1 MSEPLINMTNTERN
15 LWNAILGEAM
25 ALLKYNAFAA
35 KAMEEGHPEIA
46 QIFQEIAGAENIHGI
61 NHLKTVGGIKS
72 SLENLEGVTKG
83 EAREISATYPR
94 MIKEALNEG
103 RHDAAQS
110 FAIAMDREKHHLQAF
125 LKASDDLTNKLTKQS
140 LEIDSIIA
148 TVIEP
153 QDVMSCKPINALE
166 QADQQLAK
174 AKTEFP
180 EAIREIERERWR
192 VAAFGRIREVVFGA
206 QDGLLSTVVLVTALA
221 AATSTQATVVVA
233 GLAAAMAGMISMAT
247 GTFLGSKAE
256 KEVFRA
262 EIENEAKELEEN
274 PAEELAELVFLYHQQ
289 GMSFTEAENMAK
301 HIASDKDLW
310 LRTLVE
316 KELGLDPNLVTSP
329 FKDAIAMGGSFIIA
343 ALIPIIPYLLAD
355 GRSAMIASI
364 GAAITVLFTLG
375 TAKGRLVKK
384 SPLLQ
389 GFEILGIGVG
399 ATILGYL
406 MGVFIPRLF

>member
-1 MSEPLINMTNTERN
+1 MSETSINMSNTERN
-15 LWNAILGEAM
+15 LWNAIVGEAM

-125 LKASDDLTNKLTKQS
+125 LKASDDLTNKLANQS
-140 LEIDSIIA
+140 LEVGSIL
-148 TVIEP
+148 TPVIEP
-153 QDVMSCKPINALE
+153 HDGMSYKSVDSPK

-221 AATSTQATVVVA
+221 AATTTQATVVVA

-247 GTFLGSKAE
+247 GTYLGSKAE

-289 GMSFTEAENMAK
+289 GMSFAEAENMAK

-343 ALIPIIPYLLAD
+343 ALIPIIPYLLVD
-355 GRSAMIASI
+355 GTSAMIASI

-384 SPLLQ
+384 APLLQ
-389 GFEILGIGVG
+389 GLEILGIGVG
-399 ATILGYL
+399 ATIIGYL

>member
-1 MSEPLINMTNTERN
+1 MSETSINMSNTERN
-15 LWNAILGEAM
+15 LWNAIVGEAM

-61 NHLKTVGGIKS
+61 NHLKTVGGIKT

-103 RHDAAQS
+103 RRDAAQS

-125 LKASDDLTNKLTKQS
+125 LKASDDLTNKLANQS
-140 LEIDSIIA
+140 LEVGSIL
-148 TVIEP
+148 TPVIEP
-153 QDVMSCKPINALE
+153 HDGMSYKSVDSPK

-221 AATSTQATVVVA
+221 AATTTQATVVVA

-247 GTFLGSKAE
+247 GTYLGSKAE

-289 GMSFTEAENMAK
+289 GMSFAEAENMAK

-343 ALIPIIPYLLAD
+343 ALIPIIPYLLVD
-355 GRSAMIASI
+355 GTSAMIASI

-384 SPLLQ
+384 APLLQ
-389 GFEILGIGVG
+389 GLEILGIGVG
-399 ATILGYL
+399 ATIIGYL